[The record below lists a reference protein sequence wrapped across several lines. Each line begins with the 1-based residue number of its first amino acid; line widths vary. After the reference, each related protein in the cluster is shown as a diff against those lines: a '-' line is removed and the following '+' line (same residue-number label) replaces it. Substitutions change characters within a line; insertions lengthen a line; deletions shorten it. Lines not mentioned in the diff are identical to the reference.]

1 MNKTMKPT
9 EEDDGDVYIN
19 GWSKLEFEKRLLEKN
34 YLLTHYKSNL
44 HVQVHNDK
52 RKLVVLDIPEWI

>member
-19 GWSKLEFEKRLLEKN
+19 GWSKLEFEKRSVGEKLFVNPLQVKLLC
-34 YLLTHYKSNL
+34 TSS
-44 HVQVHNDK
+44 
-52 RKLVVLDIPEWI
+52 R